1 MNMFSPSTNFMSRWI
16 LFSMVSVFLQ
26 PHFVLA
32 QGDSQNGNLTAD
44 TSSIA
49 TVDKVDKVNSIL
61 GLEKIEF
68 DQWTEFLFQDSNGS
82 GSLLTEAN
90 YAAEIKKLI
99 GKFKSDVELFQN
111 VQSVSK
117 KYNLSS
123 VEDYTTVAKVL
134 LINRQTVRQRK
145 NINFDTKKDTL
156 FLLELMAEEA
166 LYAMSERFPNS
177 DKEFSISTSLKPV
190 PVARTGSLRGFQ
202 VQVGDVMVSKASGS
216 GSSSFIA
223 FSMNKPSIFSHSTPI
238 WKKDKNSDSLL
249 MSPEA
254 FIEDGVKLRNLKKDY
269 VEGSKTRLYIYRY
282 HSSNPKRNEGV
293 YNTVESYMDSFVAGM
308 YQLTDDKPEVVA
320 SYAYDF
326 SMSPFYYGP
335 GGDAPANREPKK
347 FLCSAVSYNLYP
359 RMNGDENPYAKK
371 YWSRVNNDRSTL
383 FEFIGVKSKAMP
395 SPGDV
400 ESNPFYSMVG
410 MRIDVSKLE
419 QERIENAIIDVFLQ
433 YVKANKNNM
442 EAIAKEFKNVGTTA
456 ISKDDLLKKLVEF
469 QFLTDD
475 KRKQLQAM
483 IEQVPDGVNIK
494 QLMFFYMM
502 NEVATPKLR
511 DELMKKIVDEK
522 KQNNFLG
529 PQAIRKFVSK
539 ASSPNFDIY
548 FQNMKAVLSSLK

>member
-26 PHFVLA
+26 PYFVLA
-32 QGDSQNGNLTAD
+32 QSDSQNGNSTAD
-44 TSSIA
+44 TNSI
-49 TVDKVDKVNSIL
+49 VSVNKVNSIL
-61 GLEKIEF
+61 GLEKIKF
-68 DQWTEFLFQDSNGS
+68 DQWTTFLFQDNNESDH
-82 GSLLTEAN
+82 SLSETN

-111 VQSVSK
+111 LQSVTK

-123 VEDYTTVAKVL
+123 AEDYTTVAKVL

-166 LYAMSERFPNS
+166 LYVMSERFPDS
-177 DKEFSISTSLKPV
+177 AKEFSITTSMKTV

-238 WKKDKNSDSLL
+238 WKKDKNSDSPL

-282 HSSNPKRNEGV
+282 HSSRQQRNEAV
-293 YNTVESYMDSFVAGM
+293 YNTVESYMDLFVDGM
-308 YQLTDDKPEVVA
+308 NQLTNGKPEEVA

-335 GGDAPANREPKK
+335 GGDAPAKQGPKK

-359 RMNGDENPYAKK
+359 SMNGDENPYAKK
-371 YWSRVNNDRSTL
+371 YWSQVNNDRSAL
-383 FEFIGVKSKAMP
+383 FRFIGVNSKAMP

-410 MRIDVSKLE
+410 MRIDISKLE

-433 YVKANKNNM
+433 YVKANKNKM
-442 EAIAKEFKNVGTTA
+442 ETIAEEFKNVGTSA
-456 ISKDDLLKKLVEF
+456 IRKENLQKLVEF
-469 QFLTDD
+469 KFLTDD

-483 IEQVPDGVNIK
+483 VEQVPDGVNIK

-502 NEVATPKLR
+502 NEVATPNLR
-511 DELMKKIVDEK
+511 AQVMQKVMDA
-522 KQNNFLG
+522 KQQKQYMG
-529 PQAIRKFVSK
+529 PQQLRQIVSEF
-539 ASSPNFDIY
+539 AAPSFESY
-548 FQNMKAVLSSLK
+548 FQNMKAMLAKFK

>member
-1 MNMFSPSTNFMSRWI
+1 MFSLNTNFMSRWI
-16 LFSMVSVFLQ
+16 LFSIFSVFLQ
-26 PHFVLA
+26 SHFVLA
-32 QGDSQNGNLTAD
+32 QSDSQNGNLTAD
-44 TSSIA
+44 TSLVAS
-49 TVDKVDKVNSIL
+49 VDKVNLIL
-61 GLEKIEF
+61 GLEKIKF
-68 DQWTEFLFQDSNGS
+68 DQWTSFLFEDSHDS
-82 GSLLTEAN
+82 TRAMTEAN

-111 VQSVSK
+111 VQSVTK
-117 KYNLSS
+117 TYNLSS
-123 VEDYTTVAKVL
+123 AKDYIAVAKVL

-166 LYAMSERFPNS
+166 LYAMSERFPDS
-177 DKEFSISTSLKPV
+177 PKEFSLTTSLRPLS
-190 PVARTGSLRGFQ
+190 VARTGSLRGFQ

-238 WKKDKNSDSLL
+238 WKKDKNSDSPL

-282 HSSNPKRNEGV
+282 HSSRAQRNEGV
-293 YNTVESYMDSFVAGM
+293 YNTVESYMDLFVDGM
-308 YQLTDDKPEVVA
+308 NQLTNGKPEEVA

-335 GGDAPANREPKK
+335 GGDAPAIQGPRK

-371 YWSRVNNDRSTL
+371 YWSRVNNDRSAL
-383 FEFIGVKSKAMP
+383 FQFIGVNSKAMP

-433 YVKANKNNM
+433 YVKSNKKNM
-442 EAIAKEFKNVGTTA
+442 QAIAEEFKNVGTTT

-483 IEQVPDGVNIK
+483 IEQVPNGVNIK

-502 NEVATPKLR
+502 NEVATPSLR
-511 DELMKKIVDEK
+511 AQVMQKVTDAKQK
-522 KQNNFLG
+522 KQYLG
-529 PQAIRKFVSK
+529 PQQLRQIVSDF
-539 ASSPNFDIY
+539 ATPSFESY
-548 FQNMKAVLSSLK
+548 FQNMKAMLAKFK